1 MDLSILAQEM
11 NMNSAIPRPIP
22 TMALPKMPTTISATT
37 TSSSN
42 SNTKLTARPM
52 RTMPMCPPSPRSCTS
67 SPDPNKPIINPVT
80 NRKSYDHIGDRELRK
95 KLKNRESAQAARDR
109 KKAKMLALERQLSD
123 MAERNKLLENENREL
138 RTRLQR
144 IETDAFWRLVKN
156 PGEGGMENAP
166 NQAQMAATLVN
177 QGMHPQQAQAMA
189 QAQAAQMM
197 QANQAAA
204 GQETHPENP
213 QAAQH
218 HQQQQQ
224 QHLQHI
230 QQMQAEQQ
238 KQLYQRQMQFLLEGN
253 PAAAAAFHQNQIQQ
267 AAQAAQAQQAQQ
279 TTNVPTATLPLDRA
293 SSLSAIESLGS
304 LNYSTLRGLTKGEP
318 MDDDPLPDLPS
329 PDSASDNGAE
339 GLDDWILRN
348 FKGEASPLG
357 SSPNSKSQGYSST
370 GCESPDASSSSPES
384 PSSSGQGDS
393 ASSTTSVSQA
403 MKTIDQLPINWSSQ
417 AGQSTAAADRLEST
431 DSAFSECNFSN
442 RLSTV
447 KDFVFKNEKN

>member
-52 RTMPMCPPSPRSCTS
+52 KTMPIGPPSPRSNTS

-156 PGEGGMENAP
+156 PGEGGMEGAP
-166 NQAQMAATLVN
+166 NQAQMAAAMIN

-204 GQETHPENP
+204 GQEGHPENP
-213 QAAQH
+213 QAQH
-218 HQQQQQ
+218 HQQQQQQQ

-279 TTNVPTATLPLDRA
+279 TTTVPAATLPLDRA
-293 SSLSAIESLGS
+293 SSLSPIESLGS

-357 SSPNSKSQGYSST
+357 SSPNSKSQGYSSA

-393 ASSTTSVSQA
+393 ASSTTSQA
-403 MKTIDQLPINWSSQ
+403 MKTIDQLPINWSGQ
-417 AGQSTAAADRLEST
+417 AGQSTTGADRLEST

-442 RLSTV
+442 RLNTV

>member
-1 MDLSILAQEM
+1 
-11 NMNSAIPRPIP
+11 
-22 TMALPKMPTTISATT
+22 
-37 TSSSN
+37 
-42 SNTKLTARPM
+42 
-52 RTMPMCPPSPRSCTS
+52 
-67 SPDPNKPIINPVT
+67 
-80 NRKSYDHIGDRELRK
+80 
-95 KLKNRESAQAARDR
+95 
-109 KKAKMLALERQLSD
+109 
-123 MAERNKLLENENREL
+123 
-138 RTRLQR
+138 
-144 IETDAFWRLVKN
+144 
-156 PGEGGMENAP
+156 
-166 NQAQMAATLVN
+166 
-177 QGMHPQQAQAMA
+177 
-189 QAQAAQMM
+189 
-197 QANQAAA
+197 
-204 GQETHPENP
+204 
-213 QAAQH
+213 
-218 HQQQQQ
+218 
-224 QHLQHI
+224 
-230 QQMQAEQQ
+230 
-238 KQLYQRQMQFLLEGN
+238 
-253 PAAAAAFHQNQIQQ
+253 
-267 AAQAAQAQQAQQ
+267 
-279 TTNVPTATLPLDRA
+279 
-293 SSLSAIESLGS
+293 
-304 LNYSTLRGLTKGEP
+304 